1 MNFEFHPAANL
12 FPLMQEEELQGLSKD
27 IQANGQRDPIV
38 ILEGKILDGR
48 NRWKACKLAEV
59 EPRIRLV
66 TLLEIGGSPTQFV
79 LSTNLHRRHLSAI
92 QKASVAADALPLF
105 EEEARLRQVAAGEA
119 GKGQGAR
126 GAEGGRGNEKQKP
139 PVLQS
144 ATKGVPALEPP
155 KREAAQRAAN
165 QAAQATGAGQRAT
178 TSMIAVKKAAPDV
191 FQAVKDGKIDRVTEA
206 ERISRF
212 SPEKRAAVLTRIEAG
227 EKPTEAIRQVKKD
240 EVKNVVPIAGK
251 YKIVYADPPWE
262 YGDQRHDLEGATGA
276 EHHYPTMKLSEICD
290 LPIRDHVEENAVLF
304 IWATSPLLEQCFEV
318 IRAWGFKYKASFI
331 WDKVKHNLG
340 HYNSVRHEF
349 LLVCTRGSCLPD
361 NELPD
366 GEKLHDSVIEI
377 ERTAKHSQKPAYF
390 RELIDRLYCRGNR
403 IELFCREPAPGW
415 VVWGN
420 EA

>member
-1 MNFEFHPAANL
+1 
-12 FPLMQEEELQGLSKD
+12 
-27 IQANGQRDPIV
+27 
-38 ILEGKILDGR
+38 
-48 NRWKACKLAEV
+48 
-59 EPRIRLV
+59 
-66 TLLEIGGSPTQFV
+66 
-79 LSTNLHRRHLSAI
+79 
-92 QKASVAADALPLF
+92 
-105 EEEARLRQVAAGEA
+105 
-119 GKGQGAR
+119 
-126 GAEGGRGNEKQKP
+126 
-139 PVLQS
+139 
-144 ATKGVPALEPP
+144 
-155 KREAAQRAAN
+155 
-165 QAAQATGAGQRAT
+165 
-178 TSMIAVKKAAPDV
+178 MIAVKKAAPDV

-415 VVWGN
+415 ASWGN